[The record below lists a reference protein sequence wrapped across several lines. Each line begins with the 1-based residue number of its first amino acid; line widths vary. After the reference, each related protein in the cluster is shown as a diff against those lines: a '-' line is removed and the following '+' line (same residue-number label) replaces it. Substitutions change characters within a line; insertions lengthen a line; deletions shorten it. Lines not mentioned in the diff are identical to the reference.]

1 MVLFTKDEKSKN
13 NSSNYIMESEEV
25 LMGGGIEVVVKDE
38 DIVMEGEDVKNVLFV
53 SKSDSNGKSK
63 SLAIELKGLLAMI
76 VQETHEEQQR
86 TSHGNAQSLKQLEN

>member
-1 MVLFTKDEKSKN
+1 
-13 NSSNYIMESEEV
+13 MESEEV

-63 SLAIELKGLLAMI
+63 SLAIELKRSI
-76 VQETHEEQQR
+76 
-86 TSHGNAQSLKQLEN
+86 GNDCVGNT